1 LVEGINANVPGVN
14 PQTVIGAGATDLGSV
29 LNPGQLS
36 EVLVIFLG
44 GLKDA
49 FIVPIP
55 VVCLSFFL
63 ALLLT
68 KDMRIKGGIQLAAM

>member
-14 PQTVIGAGATDLGSV
+14 PQTVISAGATDLGSV
-29 LNPGQLS
+29 LNPEQLS
-36 EVLVIFLG
+36 EVLVIFLE

-55 VVCLSFFL
+55 VVCISFFL

-68 KDMRIKGGIQLAAM
+68 KDMRIKGGIKLAAM